1 MFNNNLTQ
9 ENMQG
14 AGVSTG
20 KEVMNFNSNEFGKVR
35 TMVDEGNEPWFC
47 LKDICDCLDIA
58 NPRDVKSRLDEDEV
72 KILNI
77 RETLDS
83 TVGLTDAT
91 PTKDLGGNP
100 NMTFVNEAGLYD
112 VIVRS
117 DSPKAKPFRKWVCS
131 EVLPSIRKHGAY
143 MTENTIE
150 DILSNPD
157 TLIRLATDLKKER
170 ARRQEAEKI
179 NEANAPKVRFADAC
193 LSSDSSV
200 LIKHFA
206 LYLQKNGIKIGQLKL
221 YEWMRKN
228 GYLYTTGEMKNKPV
242 QEWLDKD
249 VSKTYP
255 LDTNGGK
262 LTNSIVSS
270 TYNSNHSDNK
280 KAS

>member
-1 MFNNNLTQ
+1 
-9 ENMQG
+9 MQG

-58 NPRDVKSRLDEDEV
+58 NSRMVADRLDKDV
-72 KILNI
+72 NK
-77 RETLDS
+77 TYPLD
-83 TVGLTDAT
+83 TN
-91 PTKDLGGNP
+91 GGKQN
-100 NMTFVNEAGLYD
+100 FVFINESGLYE
-112 VIVRS
+112 VIIRS
-117 DSPKAKPFRKWVCS
+117 NSPKAKPFRKWVCS

-242 QEWLDKD
+242 QEWLDKGYFD
-249 VSKTYP
+249 MKKTPYW
-255 LDTNGGK
+255 DEKNNIMKTATTTVITEKGQMYFYNK
-262 LTNSIVSS
+262 LLRE
-270 TYNSNHSDNK
+270 

>member
-1 MFNNNLTQ
+1 
-9 ENMQG
+9 MQG

-58 NPRDVKSRLDEDEV
+58 NIGQVKSRLDEDEV

-77 RETLDS
+77 TEMDSSITKSDET
-83 TVGLTDAT
+83 
-91 PTKDLGGNP
+91 PKGGNP
-100 NMTFVNEAGLYD
+100 NMAFVNEAGLYD

-117 DSPKAKPFRKWVCS
+117 NSQKAKPFRKWVCG

-242 QEWLDKD
+242 QEWLDKGYFD
-249 VSKTYP
+249 MKKTPYW
-255 LDTNGGK
+255 DEKNNIMKTATTTVITEKGQMYFYNK
-262 LTNSIVSS
+262 LLRE
-270 TYNSNHSDNK
+270 